1 MCVCVCVCVC
11 VISEQGVLFGRK
23 SIQMER
29 LASSKPLRPQGLLK
43 KWKEDQ
49 RDFGGEGCGKMKLG
63 SAGDM
68 TSYGGPCRPAKEFR
82 CDSEDKKVL
91 KT

>member
-1 MCVCVCVCVC
+1 MCD
-11 VISEQGVLFGRK
+11 ISEQGVLFGRK